1 MSDRSQSSLFEPAL
15 QDYERQTGTEL
26 VKHPLAERLEDCHSV
41 ESVVIVLQEQV
52 QVIGDLQGGD
62 DDGGRIM
69 KSLHSAVLFLHTLS
83 TSIPVGDAVGLV
95 RLKARMRVSC
105 L

>member
-1 MSDRSQSSLFEPAL
+1 MSDRSRSSLFESAL
-15 QDYERQTGTEL
+15 QDYERQTGIEL

-52 QVIGDLQGGD
+52 QIIGDLRGGD

-69 KSLHSAVLFLHTLS
+69 KSLRGAVLSLHTLS
-83 TSIPVGDAVGLV
+83 TSTPVGDVFGLV
-95 RLKARMRVSC
+95 RLQTRVGVSC